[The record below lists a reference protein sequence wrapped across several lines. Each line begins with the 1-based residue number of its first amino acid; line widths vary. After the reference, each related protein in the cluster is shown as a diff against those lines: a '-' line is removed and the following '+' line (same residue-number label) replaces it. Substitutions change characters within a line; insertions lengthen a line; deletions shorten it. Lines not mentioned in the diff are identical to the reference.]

1 MTPSDP
7 KATIMSKIAAEK
19 RRRTYSIDDHTYAA
33 ENGHGHVTEVS
44 EGAAGIPEVVSKLA
58 LLII

>member
-1 MTPSDP
+1 
-7 KATIMSKIAAEK
+7 MSKIAAEK

-58 LLII
+58 LISFTY